1 MKKLRRFSPGG
12 CFSYVYL
19 IVLSVLCIFPL
30 IWLLVSAF
38 KSSGE
43 MLANPTKILPME
55 WTLENFHT
63 VLVTLGFTT
72 NIKNSLI
79 VALCTTVIATFISAL
94 AAYGIIRF
102 FPKLGNIMTKIL
114 ITTYMFPSIMLVIP
128 YAVVMN
134 VLHLT
139 NTRIALVLVYMSFSV
154 PYAVWMLVGFFKTVP
169 IDIEES
175 GRIDGANRFQV
186 FTRIVLPLVR
196 PGIVSTAIYVFINA
210 WNEFL
215 YALLLVSS
223 SEKTTLSVAVKTLEG
238 ADILNWGSMMAA
250 SAIVVLPSIIFF
262 CIIQNKI
269 AGGRRGEIRERKDWN
284 DEDHRIRNR
293 RYWIFR
299 RRAGPDPQRAG
310 GGQGGG
316 RPGSRKRRDH
326 RQGVRLRRGD
336 RSGRAV
342 RPPGRGRGDCGNPQ
356 LPSQGAGDCRGPA
369 QEARIL

>member
-186 FTRIVLPLVR
+186 FTRIALVLVYMSFSVPYAVWMLVGFFKTVPIDIEESGRIDGANRFQVFTRIVLPLVR

-269 AGGRRGEIRERKDWN
+269 AGGLADG
-284 DEDHRIRNR
+284 
-293 RYWIFR
+293 
-299 RRAGPDPQRAG
+299 
-310 GGQGGG
+310 
-316 RPGSRKRRDH
+316 
-326 RQGVRLRRGD
+326 
-336 RSGRAV
+336 AV
-342 RPPGRGRGDCGNPQ
+342 K
-356 LPSQGAGDCRGPA
+356 
-369 QEARIL
+369 